1 MLFVEMKLIS
11 GKTDLKKQLM
21 ELVGNITKEVT
32 NDVVKNTAVVSVNDL
47 NKNIGQIKKNSEDI
61 VKNIHTAETAYKKIL
76 SDNGSEL
83 KIVSENI
90 YALNNAV
97 SSLDQDVNTCRKN
110 INNIVEK
117 SIQNGTQKVTSMVI
131 EKQIFPSITKFRD
144 EIKVTEHRME
154 QLRKNVEEANNI
166 QNITKHKLAD
176 VRKEL
181 DNKIQSLDNIVKD
194 VNRNLEVF
202 DNRQLQKNKELTKT
216 IEQQLNK
223 IKTEIDKLDG
233 LLNNSNNAIAY
244 KVNDINNS
252 VFNLE
257 NNLTLSIEEKYNSLK
272 QNDNNLMIKIN
283 ELEMLVN
290 SYAQSFNG
298 KIYDINEDLM
308 KQLKYMR
315 FTLLF
320 FAISVAVLIIFC
332 IIYFKKI

>member
-1 MLFVEMKLIS
+1 MKLIS

-144 EIKVTEHRME
+144 EIKVTEH
-154 QLRKNVEEANNI
+154 L
-166 QNITKHKLAD
+166 
-176 VRKEL
+176 
-181 DNKIQSLDNIVKD
+181 SLIH
-194 VNRNLEVF
+194 
-202 DNRQLQKNKELTKT
+202 
-216 IEQQLNK
+216 I
-223 IKTEIDKLDG
+223 
-233 LLNNSNNAIAY
+233 
-244 KVNDINNS
+244 
-252 VFNLE
+252 
-257 NNLTLSIEEKYNSLK
+257 
-272 QNDNNLMIKIN
+272 
-283 ELEMLVN
+283 
-290 SYAQSFNG
+290 
-298 KIYDINEDLM
+298 
-308 KQLKYMR
+308 
-315 FTLLF
+315 
-320 FAISVAVLIIFC
+320 
-332 IIYFKKI
+332 